1 MSEFLEQ
8 RDLHGPAKHLRT
20 NGVRGEDLLS
30 MDVGALISAVGLTRF
45 AAGRIVFTRDA
56 FLGALPKL
64 AGSQQMFFSPAK
76 RFVSSVGW
84 VCAVMSKTKTRY
96 LR

>member
-1 MSEFLEQ
+1 M
-8 RDLHGPAKHLRT
+8 
-20 NGVRGEDLLS
+20 LS

-64 AGSQQMFFSPAK
+64 AGSQHMFFSLAR
-76 RFVSSVGW
+76 RFVSSIGW
-84 VCAVMSKTKTRY
+84 VCAGMSKKTHGIRVKQVRSQSDQTAY
-96 LR
+96 HYCLTFFFGR